1 MYKEILIKMEPE
13 ETVVAVVEDQ
23 QLVEIYLERCGSQR
37 IAGNI
42 YEGIVENVLPGMQA
56 AFVDIGLEKNSFLYV
71 EEAVPYRVG
80 EEDDEGES
88 RQYSIGEVVKEGQE
102 VLVQVVKE
110 PVGTKG
116 ARVTTHLTLPGRY
129 LVLMPTV
136 DYIGI
141 SRRIE
146 SEGER
151 KRLKALAEEVK
162 PEGMGLIVRT
172 VAEGMS
178 RDELSADVKMLVRL
192 WKKILNKA
200 ARSSAPQL
208 IHKDLELLQR
218 IVRDTLTEDVD
229 RVLVNSQECY
239 EKVLEILD
247 MTVPAMKNRVI
258 IKDTKDIFLFYDI
271 PGQMEK
277 ALKRKVWLKSGG
289 YLIVDQTEALTAID
303 VNTGKY
309 VGTTNLSDTV
319 LKTNLEATVEIARQL
334 RVRNIGGIIII
345 DFIDMDIPQ
354 HKALVLEALEKELKK
369 DKTKTNILGF
379 TQLGLLEMT
388 RKKVGQGLSQVLQKD
403 CPFCEGKGKVLS
415 EESVSLTAKKE
426 ILSVSENTGAPA
438 ILAEVNPAVAAY
450 LIGSGGQ
457 NLRILEQRTGKRIV
471 IKGVPGMRMEET
483 MIRPAYDPEETEKNA
498 VPVQVGQKLK
508 VKVEEPHAGNYLDG
522 IARVDGFVIDIEE
535 GGALLGQEVWV
546 EISRVFR
553 THAKAY
559 VIAALDKKS

>member
-1 MYKEILIKMEPE
+1 MYKEILIKMEPD
-13 ETVVAVVEDQ
+13 ETAVAVVEDQ
-23 QLVEIYLERCGSQR
+23 QLAEIYLERSSNQR

-71 EEAVPYRVG
+71 EEAVPQRTG
-80 EEDDEGES
+80 DDEAGVEP
-88 RQYSIGEVVKEGQE
+88 RHYSIGEVLKEGQE
-102 VLVQVVKE
+102 VLVQIVKE

-129 LVLMPTV
+129 VVLMPTV
-136 DYIGI
+136 DYVGI

-146 SEGER
+146 AEAER
-151 KRLKALAEEVK
+151 KRLKSLADEVK
-162 PEGMGLIVRT
+162 PDGMGLIVRT

-178 RDELSADVKMLVRL
+178 KDELISDVKMLVKL
-192 WKKILNKA
+192 WKKVQNKA
-200 ARSSAPQL
+200 AHSSAPQL

-218 IVRDTLTEDVD
+218 IVRDTLTDDVD
-229 RVLVNSQECY
+229 RVLVNSKEGY

-247 MTVPAMKNRVI
+247 VTAPNMKNRVM
-258 IKDTKDIFLFYDI
+258 IKDVKDIFFLYDI
-271 PGQMEK
+271 PSQMEK
-277 ALKRKVWLKSGG
+277 AIKRKVWLKSGG

-319 LKTNLEATVEIARQL
+319 LKTNMEATIEIARQL

-354 HKALVLEALEKELKK
+354 HKALVLNALENELKR

-388 RKKVGQGLSQVLQKD
+388 RKKAGQGLTHVLQKD

-415 EESVSLTAKKE
+415 EESVSLSAKRE
-426 ILSVSENTGAPA
+426 ILSVSEYTGAPA
-438 ILAEVNPAVAAY
+438 ILVEANPAVASY
-450 LIGSGGQ
+450 LIGTGGH

-471 IKGVPGMRMEET
+471 IKGVAGMRMEET
-483 MIRPAYDPEETEKNA
+483 IIRPAYDLEETEKQA
-498 VPVQVGQKLK
+498 VPVQVGQKLQ
-508 VKVEEPHAGNYLDG
+508 VKVEEPHAGHHLDG
-522 IARVDGFVIDIEE
+522 IARVEGFVIDIED
-535 GGALLGQEVWV
+535 GGALLGQEIWV
-546 EISRVFR
+546 EISKIYR
-553 THAKAY
+553 TYAKAF
-559 VIAALDKKS
+559 VVSAS

>member
-1 MYKEILIKMEPE
+1 VFFVYKEILVKFEPD
-13 ETVVAVVEDQ
+13 ETAVAVVEDQ
-23 QLVEIYLERCGSQR
+23 QLVEIYLERCSNQR

-42 YEGIVENVLPGMQA
+42 YEGVVENVLPGMQA

-71 EEAVPYRVG
+71 EEAVPQRSGDV
-80 EEDDEGES
+80 EEEGEP
-88 RQYSIGEVVKEGQE
+88 RKYSIGEVVKEGQE
-102 VLVQVVKE
+102 ILVQVVKE

-129 LVLMPTV
+129 MVLMPTV
-136 DYIGI
+136 DYVGI

-151 KRLKALAEEVK
+151 KRLKALAEEIR

-178 RDELSADVKMLVRL
+178 QDELYADVKMLVKL
-192 WKKILNKA
+192 WKKIQSKA

-208 IHKDLELLQR
+208 IHKDLELLHR
-218 IVRDTLTEDVD
+218 VVRDSLTEDVD

-239 EKVLEILD
+239 EKVSDILD
-247 MTVPAMKNRVI
+247 VTVPGMKNRLI
-258 IKDTKDIFLFYDI
+258 IKDIKDIFCLYDI

-319 LKTNLEATVEIARQL
+319 LKTNLEATIEIARQL

-345 DFIDMDIPQ
+345 DFIDMDIPE
-354 HKALVLEALEKELKK
+354 HKALVLEALEKELKR

-388 RKKVGQGLSQVLQKD
+388 RKKVGQGLTHVLQKD

-426 ILSVSENTGAPA
+426 ILTVSENTGAPA
-438 ILAEVNPAVAAY
+438 VLVEANPAVAAY
-450 LIGSGGQ
+450 LIGTGGH
-457 NLRILEQRTGKRIV
+457 NLRVLEQRTGKHIV
-471 IKGVPGMRMEET
+471 IKGVAGMRMEET
-483 MIRPAYDPEETEKNA
+483 LIRPAYDLEETEKNA

-508 VKVEEPHAGNYLDG
+508 VKVEQPHAGHHQDG

-559 VIAALDKKS
+559 VVSAS

>member
-1 MYKEILIKMEPE
+1 MYKEILIKIEPE
-13 ETVVAVVEDQ
+13 ETAVAVVEDH
-23 QLVEIYLERCGSQR
+23 QLAEIYIERTNNQR

-42 YEGIVENVLPGMQA
+42 YKGLVENVLPGMQA

-71 EEAVPYRVG
+71 EDAVPQHNG
-80 EEDDEGES
+80 DDEGDEKHS
-88 RQYSIGEVVKEGQE
+88 QYSIGEVVKGGQE
-102 VLVQVVKE
+102 ILVQIVKE

-141 SRRIE
+141 SRRIV

-178 RDELSADVKMLVRL
+178 QDELNSDVTMLVNL
-192 WKKILNKA
+192 WEKIQNKA
-200 ARSSAPQL
+200 LRSNAPQL

-218 IVRDTLTEDVD
+218 IVRDTLTDDVD
-229 RVLVNSQECY
+229 RVLVNSQEDY
-239 EKVLEILD
+239 EKILEILD
-247 MTVPAMKNRVI
+247 LTVPMMKNRVM
-258 IKDTKDIFLFYDI
+258 IKGEKDIYSTYDI
-271 PGQMEK
+271 PAQMAK
-277 ALKRKVWLKSGG
+277 AMKRKVWLKSGG
-289 YLIVDQTEALTAID
+289 YLVVDQMEALTAID

-319 LKTNLEATVEIARQL
+319 LKTNLEATIEIVRQL

-345 DFIDMDIPQ
+345 DFIDMEIPQ
-354 HKALVLEALEKELKK
+354 HKALVIEALENEIKK

-388 RKKVGQGLSQVLQKD
+388 RKKSGQGLIHVLQKD

-415 EESVSLTAKKE
+415 EESVSLDAKRE
-426 ILSVSENTGAPA
+426 IIALCENSGAPA
-438 ILAEVNPAVAAY
+438 ILVEANPSVAAC
-450 LIGSGGQ
+450 LIGTGGH
-457 NLRILEQRTGKRIV
+457 NLKILEQRAGKSVV

-483 MIRPAYDPEETEKNA
+483 MIRPAYDPDEAAKK
-498 VPVQVGQKLK
+498 VIPVQVGQRLFL
-508 VKVEEPHAGNYLDG
+508 KVEEPHAGHQGDG
-522 IARVDGFVIDIEE
+522 IARIEGFVIDIEE
-535 GGALLGQEVWV
+535 GGALLGQEVLV
-546 EISRVFR
+546 EISKIHR
-553 THAKAY
+553 TFANAFI
-559 VIAALDKKS
+559 VSAP